1 MPTRR
6 DVPGPSF
13 RGGDVRTLESFRI
26 FRCSTWIAVAL
37 GLFAPAA
44 AAAAPAQ
51 NVASQAFVAEVT
63 QFLEKE
69 MAAHVAAVHTLDPPQ
84 PSVLGV
90 PTKGDFTWGSL
101 MRALADVA
109 ALSNRRTLGG
119 RDVPQL
125 LGKLGLIEAAAGGK

>member
-1 MPTRR
+1 MKK
-6 DVPGPSF
+6 
-13 RGGDVRTLESFRI
+13 LLL
-26 FRCSTWIAVAL
+26 AL
-37 GLFAPAA
+37 LLTPALA
-44 AAAAPAQ
+44 AAAAPEK
-51 NVASQAFVAEVT
+51 VTSQQFVGDVT

-69 MAAHVAAVHTLDPPQ
+69 MAAHVAAVQSLDPPQ
-84 PSVLGV
+84 PTVLGV